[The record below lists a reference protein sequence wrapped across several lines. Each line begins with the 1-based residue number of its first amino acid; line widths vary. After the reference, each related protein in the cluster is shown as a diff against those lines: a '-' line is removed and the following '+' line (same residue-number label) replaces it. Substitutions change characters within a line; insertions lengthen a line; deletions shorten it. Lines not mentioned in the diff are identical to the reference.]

1 LKLENL
7 QLGYLIIL
15 LSIVLTVTES
25 LLSSSEE
32 SITVET
38 VVGVSVLNAVIKTP
52 RLRLLGILTQLRFAK
67 TASKSLRPNEMNL
80 IYT

>member
-1 LKLENL
+1 MKLENL

-15 LSIVLTVTES
+15 LSIVLTVTENS
-25 LLSSSEE
+25 LSSSEG

-38 VVGVSVLNAVIKTP
+38 VVGVSVVNVVIKTP

-67 TASKSLRPNEMNL
+67 TASTSLRPNEITL